1 MKSNTKIKLEDAIN
15 NAENYIEQMLLMD
28 DKKLSKHLILFRI
41 QMEMAYKQKNF
52 EAYELLYEYE
62 KQVFTAIIRK
72 DKTLMSMKGKSD

>member
-15 NAENYIEQMLLMD
+15 NAEHYIEQMLLMD

-72 DKTLMSMKGKSD
+72 DKTLMSMKGKGD

>member
-15 NAENYIEQMLLMD
+15 NAEHYIEQMLLMD

>member
-1 MKSNTKIKLEDAIN
+1 MKSNTKIKLEDAIK
-15 NAENYIEQMLLMD
+15 NAEQYIEQMKTMD
-28 DKKLSKHLILFRI
+28 DKKLSKHLDLFRI

-72 DKTLMSMKGKSD
+72 DKMLMSKKRKGD

>member
-72 DKTLMSMKGKSD
+72 DKTLMSMKGKGD